1 MRERE
6 GDDGVIIHTHATALS
21 APMLKAALPAAAAR
35 SAASRWPNA
44 TRAGRA
50 RRAEHERANAA
61 VFLGRDLVLS
71 LRGCARQ
78 LARHG
83 GRAAA
88 RRSARASPSHRT
100 SVTCSRK
107 APPRMQARHALRQ
120 NGGSLD
126 AERNALARSG
136 LAGASAFSTSCQ
148 ARSAPRRPFLN
159 EFAADG
165 DVSGLAAQSELTR
178 TQLFAARVSMR
189 SRRAAV
195 HGDALDAAC
204 GV

>member
-1 MRERE
+1 M
-6 GDDGVIIHTHATALS
+6 IIHTHATALS

-107 APPRMQARHALRQ
+107 APPRMQARRAHALRQ
-120 NGGSLD
+120 RGGSLD
-126 AERNALARSG
+126 AERNASARSG
-136 LAGASAFSTSCQ
+136 LAGAISTSCQ

>member
-1 MRERE
+1 
-6 GDDGVIIHTHATALS
+6 
-21 APMLKAALPAAAAR
+21 
-35 SAASRWPNA
+35 
-44 TRAGRA
+44 
-50 RRAEHERANAA
+50 
-61 VFLGRDLVLS
+61 
-71 LRGCARQ
+71 
-78 LARHG
+78 
-83 GRAAA
+83 
-88 RRSARASPSHRT
+88 
-100 SVTCSRK
+100 
-107 APPRMQARHALRQ
+107 MQARHALRQ